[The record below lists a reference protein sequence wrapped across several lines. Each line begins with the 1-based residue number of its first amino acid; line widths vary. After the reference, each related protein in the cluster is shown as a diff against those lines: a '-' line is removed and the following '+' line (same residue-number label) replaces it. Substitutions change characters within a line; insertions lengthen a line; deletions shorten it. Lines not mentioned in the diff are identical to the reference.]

1 MDSLLC
7 KSFNDDYAI
16 YLEAVESGVSD
27 GKEEIY
33 SIMFSSLKHP
43 VRRKILRILADKPLA
58 FTEMLDLLGISSSN
72 LTYHLDNLGELLS
85 KDEKGVYRLSTF
97 GQASVSTMKIV
108 EEVPQV
114 QPKRRTSLNKKWRL
128 VTGVLLIGLIVF
140 ASLATLEVTTLNAA
154 LSERDSLQ
162 SKYDQLLSWSSTTDN
177 AIDFLQTVVQLDTAK
192 YQATLL
198 SRTVET
204 KTELGSIAQ
213 EVIKYSLSGIDDSGA
228 SSRLSVAFRFRNGQ
242 FSQYQLTVDEGSPIY
257 AEPQSPFVL
266 DAAKNVVDR
275 LQGYESGPYLSN
287 MSRLM
292 SLVNTS
298 ESIEIKEGNFKL
310 NATVSGN
317 DADVVIEYTENGVDF
332 EQKGVNLV
340 FEDGVLKELTDGWGL
355 YSIGSTTVTIDN
367 ERAVSLAK
375 NALSNY
381 QWADNGVVV
390 SSFQYNP
397 DPAVVIF
404 RPNTKNDLTLYPQ
417 WSVTFFLDKVYAGGD
432 YMIVVFIWADTGEV
446 AAVTPRDSPLTF
458 SS

>member
-1 MDSLLC
+1 M
-7 KSFNDDYAI
+7 
-16 YLEAVESGVSD
+16 EAVESGVSD

-58 FTEMLDLLGISSSN
+58 FSEMLELLGISSSN
-72 LTYHLDNLGELLS
+72 LTYHLDNLGELLG

-108 EEVPQV
+108 EEAPQV
-114 QPKRRTSLNKKWRL
+114 QTTKRTSLNKKWRL
-128 VTGVLLIGLIVF
+128 ITGVLLIGLIVF

-154 LSERDSLQ
+154 LSERDLLQ
-162 SKYDQLLSWSSTTDN
+162 SKYNQLLSWSSTTDN
-177 AIDFLQTVVQLDTAK
+177 AIDFLQTVVQLDTTK

-198 SRTVET
+198 SRTMET
-204 KTELGSIAQ
+204 KKDLGDVTQ
-213 EVIKYSLSGIDDSGA
+213 EEIKYSLSGTDDSSA

-266 DAAKNVVDR
+266 DAAKNVIGR
-275 LQGYESGPYLSN
+275 LQGYESGSYLAN

-292 SLVNTS
+292 SLVSTS
-298 ESIEIKEGNFKL
+298 ESIEIKEGNIKL

-340 FEDGVLKELTDGWGL
+340 FKDGVLKELTDGWGL
-355 YSIGSTTVTIDN
+355 YSIGSTTVTVDS
-367 ERAVSLAK
+367 ERAVTLAK
-375 NALSNY
+375 SALSGY

-397 DPAVVIF
+397 DPALVIF

-417 WSVTFFLDKVYAGGD
+417 
-432 YMIVVFIWADTGEV
+432 
-446 AAVTPRDSPLTF
+446 
-458 SS
+458 